1 MEISIPEYYVIY
13 DTRTPNDFKGISI
26 CGYKRSDV
34 IKEYQNA
41 MINNKLEDAI
51 RWCVELHSTGL
62 NSQIWTALRTIYV
75 RYIHVNNPKF
85 FFYLNKREKEY
96 INIINGCSKK
106 HEIFTRNDQEIRNL
120 FSELTSIA
128 TLTQKNNLFLQ
139 KSLPTINQSSFLPEN
154 IKKRMISKNTD
165 YIMEYVFNNT
175 NSEITFALNEILNN
189 LLFKNGTFEN
199 CIYWYLWLE
208 KLDSIQKKQINPCGI
223 GSVIFTGKKVDK
235 DIYFDH
241 WIFILWN
248 IFNSF
253 ETKLEKRDFTFIKK
267 LEKMY
272 KHKFKPSHISSKKIY
287 LFIVFYIIKKT
298 INWNIYLFHQ
308 EHLILQSV
316 ANINK
321 MYGNIIST
329 ITNHLS
335 NEQKNILFQNYNIL
349 KIVFK
354 QKNKQIKKIKNT
366 SIESSIEISLNNDI
380 NKIIPTHYPEYID
393 MTKQL
398 ISEDYNQNDKHKS
411 NVISKNMNMHDII
424 DEKELRKAKKLQAFT
439 GFVSYKKSNPISD
452 ESNILNEYENKP
464 KTVISYYENENEN
477 ESYIQDNIDDNIKS
491 IDINLKKIR
500 HKDKN

>member
-1 MEISIPEYYVIY
+1 MEISIPESYIVY

-34 IKEYQNA
+34 IKEYQNS

-62 NSQIWTALRTIYV
+62 NSQIWTALRTIYI
-75 RYIHVNNPKF
+75 RYIHINNPKF

-96 INIINGCSKK
+96 MNIIKGCSRK

-120 FSELTSIA
+120 FSELTSIS
-128 TLTQKNNLFLQ
+128 TLTKKNNIFLQ

-175 NSEITFALNEILNN
+175 NSEVTFALNEILNN
-189 LLFKNGTFEN
+189 LLFKYGTFEN

-223 GSVIFTGKKVDK
+223 GSIIFTSKKVDK

-241 WIFILWN
+241 WAYILWN
-248 IFNSF
+248 IFNNF
-253 ETKLEKRDFTFIKK
+253 EAKLEKRDFTFIKK
-267 LEKMY
+267 LEKIY
-272 KHKFKPSHISSKKIY
+272 KNKFKPSQIVSKKFY
-287 LFIVFYIIKKT
+287 LFIAFYIIKKN

-329 ITNHLS
+329 ITNNLS
-335 NEQKNILFQNYNIL
+335 NEQKNILFKNYNIL
-349 KIVFK
+349 KIGFIK
-354 QKNKQIKKIKNT
+354 KNKQIKKIKNT
-366 SIESSIEISLNNDI
+366 SVEIPLNEDI
-380 NKIIPTHYPEYID
+380 NKVLPTHYPEYID

-398 ISEDYNQNDKHKS
+398 ISEDYDKNYNNNQQSS
-411 NVISKNMNMHDII
+411 NNISKNMNMQDII

-439 GFVSYKKSNPISD
+439 GFVSYKKSSNSVD
-452 ESNILNEYENKP
+452 ESNILDNYEHKP
-464 KTVISYYENENEN
+464 KTVISYYENSSDSDEYNKK
-477 ESYIQDNIDDNIKS
+477 NIEDNIKS
-491 IDINLKKIR
+491 IDINFKKIR

>member
-1 MEISIPEYYVIY
+1 MEISIPYNYVVY

-62 NSQIWTALRTIYV
+62 NSQILTSLRTIYI
-75 RYIHVNNPKF
+75 RYIHINNPKL

-96 INIINGCSKK
+96 MNIVNGCSKK

-120 FSELTSIA
+120 FSELTSIS
-128 TLTQKNNLFLQ
+128 TLTKKNNLFLQ

-175 NSEITFALNEILNN
+175 NSEVTFALNEILNN

-223 GSVIFTGKKVDK
+223 GSVIFTNKKVDK

-253 ETKLEKRDFTFIKK
+253 EAKLEKRDFTFIKK
-267 LEKMY
+267 LEKIY
-272 KHKFKPSHISSKKIY
+272 KNKFKPSQISSKKFY
-287 LFIVFYIIKKT
+287 LFIVFYIIKKN

-349 KIVFK
+349 KIGFT

-366 SIESSIEISLNNDI
+366 SIESSVEISLNQDI
-380 NKIIPTHYPEYID
+380 NKVIPTHYPEYID

-398 ISEDYNQNDKHKS
+398 ISEDYNNPNDKHNQHKS
-411 NVISKNMNMHDII
+411 NVISKNMNMQDIL
-424 DEKELRKAKKLQAFT
+424 DEKELRKAKKIQAFT
-439 GFVSYKKSNPISD
+439 GFVSYKKNSPNSD
-452 ESNILNEYENKP
+452 ESNILNDYEHRP
-464 KTVISYYENENEN
+464 KTVISYYENESDTQE
-477 ESYIQDNIDDNIKS
+477 IIDDNIKS

-500 HKDKN
+500 HKEKN